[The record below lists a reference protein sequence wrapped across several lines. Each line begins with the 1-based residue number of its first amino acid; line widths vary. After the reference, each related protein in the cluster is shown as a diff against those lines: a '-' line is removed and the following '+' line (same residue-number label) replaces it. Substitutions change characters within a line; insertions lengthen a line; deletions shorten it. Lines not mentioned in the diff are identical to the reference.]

1 MRRLM
6 VFSILTSM
14 AILVFSS
21 PTIAK
26 DPIVVGFPMFLSG
39 GGAVFGKP
47 SAEGAKM
54 LVKEVNDAGGV
65 LGRKIKLLV
74 RDCKGSPELATRV
87 AKEMITRDNIDF
99 LVGGLTSSQ
108 GLALAEVSKQEK
120 ILYIAPI
127 SKVATMCEP
136 PRLHK
141 YVFRAACNSKTEGRS
156 GAVLMAKNEKW
167 KRIATIG
174 PDYSYGHSVTGAF
187 IPWLKKLRPDVE
199 IVHQSWPKLGESDYM
214 PFINVVM
221 ASKPDAVFGTL
232 WGGHFINFAKQASPL
247 GFFEKIGFVSAGEAG
262 CLEAVKG
269 AGDDMPAGIISNAYD
284 CFYYP
289 DTPWHNDWIKRLGEF
304 TGEKKYPTSW
314 AGTGYDAMKFLVEAI
329 KKAGSTDTDNV
340 IKALEGLTI
349 DSSVGKLNMRA
360 KDHQAARGQ
369 YWGTL
374 TKVPEFPFLI
384 LKPVKY
390 IKAEELME

>member
-1 MRRLM
+1 MKRLFVITTICM
-6 VFSILTSM
+6 VMVAFSLPAM
-14 AILVFSS
+14 G
-21 PTIAK
+21 AK
-26 DPIVVGFPMFLSG
+26 DIVVGFPMYLSG

-54 LVKEVNDAGGV
+54 LVKEVNDSGGV

-74 RDCKGSPELATRV
+74 RDCKNSPDEATRV
-87 AKEMITRDNIDF
+87 AKEMINKNNIDF

-108 GLALAEVSKQEK
+108 GLALSEVAKQEQ

-127 SKVATMCEP
+127 SKVAAMTES

-141 YVFRAACNSKTEGRS
+141 YVFRSAANSKTEGRS
-156 GAVLMAKNEKW
+156 GAVLAAKNKKW
-167 KRIATIG
+167 KRWATIG
-174 PDYSYGHSVTGAF
+174 PDYSYGHSVTAAF

-199 IVHQSWPKLGESDYM
+199 IVHQAWPKLGESDYM

-247 GFFEKIGFVSAGEAG
+247 GFFKKIGFVSAGEAG
-262 CLEAVKG
+262 CLESIKG
-269 AGDDMPAGIISNAYD
+269 AGDDMPAGIISNSYD
-284 CFYYP
+284 TFYYP
-289 DTPWHNDWIKRLGEF
+289 DTSWHKAWVKQCRAF
-304 TGEKKYPTSW
+304 TGEKYPSSW
-314 AGTGYDAMKFLVEAI
+314 LGTGYDAMKFLTEAI
-329 KKAGSTDTDNV
+329 KKAGTTDTDAV

-349 DSSVGKLNMRA
+349 NSSVGKLKMRA

-374 TKVPEFPFLI
+374 TKVPEYPFLI
-384 LKPVKY
+384 LKPVEY
-390 IKAEELME
+390 IDAEKLME

>member
-1 MRRLM
+1 MRRLII
-6 VFSILTSM
+6 ILLVSVVVLIM
-14 AILVFSS
+14 AM
-21 PTIAK
+21 PAAAK
-26 DPIVVGFPMFLSG
+26 DIKVGFPMYLSG

-65 LGRKIKLLV
+65 LGKKIELLV
-74 RDCKGSPELATRV
+74 RDCKGSPEEATRV
-87 AKEMITRDNIDF
+87 AKEMINKDGIDF

-108 GLALAEVSKQEK
+108 GLALAEVSKQEE

-156 GAVLMAKNEKW
+156 GAVLAAKNKNW

-187 IPWLKKLRPDVE
+187 IPWLKNLRPDVE
-199 IVHQSWPKLGESDYM
+199 IVHQAWPKLGESDYM

-221 ASKPDAVFGTL
+221 ASKPDAVFSTL
-232 WGGHFINFAKQASPL
+232 WGGHFITFAKQASPL
-247 GFFEKIGFVSAGEAG
+247 GFFDNIGFVSAGEAG
-262 CLEAVKG
+262 CLEAIRG

-284 CFYYP
+284 TFYYP
-289 DTPWHNDWIKRLGEF
+289 DTDWHRDWVERCKAF
-304 TGEKKYPTSW
+304 TGEEKYPSSW
-314 AGTGYDAMKFLVEAI
+314 LGTGYDAMKFLVEAI
-329 KKAGSTDTDNV
+329 KKAGSTDTDKV

-374 TKVPEFPFLI
+374 TKVSEYPFLI
-384 LKPVKY
+384 MKPVEY
-390 IKAEELME
+390 IKAEALME

>member
-1 MRRLM
+1 MMKKLLI
-6 VFSILTSM
+6 FL
-14 AILVFSS
+14 ILVVGIFTFTQPGLTAEKSI
-21 PTIAK
+21 T
-26 DPIVVGFPMFLSG
+26 VGFPMYLSG

-65 LGRKIKLLV
+65 LGRKIELLV
-74 RDCKGSPELATRV
+74 RDCKGSPEEATRV
-87 AKEMITRDNIDF
+87 ATEMISKDNIDF

-108 GLALAEVSKQEK
+108 GLALSEVSKQEE

-127 SKVATMCEP
+127 SKVATMTEP
-136 PRLHK
+136 PRFHK

-156 GAVLMAKNEKW
+156 AAVLTAKKPW

-187 IPWLKKLRPDVE
+187 VPMLKKLKPEVE
-199 IVHQSWPKLGESDYM
+199 IVHQAWPKLGESDYM

-221 ASKPDAVFGTL
+221 ASKPEAVFSTL
-232 WGGHFINFAKQASPL
+232 WGGHFITFAKQASPL
-247 GFFEKIGFVSAGEAG
+247 GFFEKYGFVSAGEAG
-262 CLEAVKG
+262 CLEAIKG
-269 AGDDMPAGIISNAYD
+269 AGEDMPAAIISNAYD
-284 CFYYP
+284 TFYYP
-289 DTPWHNDWIKRLGEF
+289 DTAWHRDWVARSKAF
-304 TGEKKYPTSW
+304 TGETYPSSW
-314 AGTGYDAMKFLVEAI
+314 LGTGYDAMKFLVEAI
-329 KKAGSTDTDNV
+329 KKAGTTDTDDV

-349 DSSVGKLNMRA
+349 DSSVGKLTMRA

-374 TKVPEFPFLI
+374 TKVPEYPFLI
-384 LKPVKY
+384 LKPVEY
-390 IKAEELME
+390 ISAEELME